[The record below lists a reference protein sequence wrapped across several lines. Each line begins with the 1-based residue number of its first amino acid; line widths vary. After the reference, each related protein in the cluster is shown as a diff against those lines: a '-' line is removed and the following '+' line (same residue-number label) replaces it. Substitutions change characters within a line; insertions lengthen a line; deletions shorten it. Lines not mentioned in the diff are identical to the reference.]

1 MSLLLLSLITFCLG
15 LLLIWIPLYWH
26 FSVFSLNATGTREA
40 AFVHAISAAG
50 VAHSVTRSCSSGDL
64 QKCGCDRTVSGA
76 SNEGFMWSGC
86 SDNIA
91 FGVLFSKTFV
101 DAREKKG
108 RVSSDRQLMNL
119 HNNEAGRRVSH
130 MDITMV
136 IVRIKRQSLEC
147 YSQILCGGSEEN
159 FRF

>member
-1 MSLLLLSLITFCLG
+1 MFV
-15 LLLIWIPLYWH
+15 LLIS
-26 FSVFSLNATGTREA
+26 FTGTREA

-64 QKCGCDRTVSGA
+64 QKCGCDRTVSGS
-76 SNEGFMWSGC
+76 SNDGFMWSGC

-108 RVSSDRQLMNL
+108 RVASDRQLMNL
-119 HNNEAGRRVSH
+119 HNNEAGRRVSLVKSVFLSATWLETR
-130 MDITMV
+130 DLGWAEEQYFLIF
-136 IVRIKRQSLEC
+136 SLLFSPS
-147 YSQILCGGSEEN
+147 YT
-159 FRF
+159 